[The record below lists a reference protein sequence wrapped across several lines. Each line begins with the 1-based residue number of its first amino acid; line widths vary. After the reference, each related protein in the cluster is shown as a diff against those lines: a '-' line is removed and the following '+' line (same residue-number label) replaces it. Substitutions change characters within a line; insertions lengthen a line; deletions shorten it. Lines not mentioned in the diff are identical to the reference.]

1 MSILKKPFFLAM
13 TAFVMILSCGCVN
26 YAARNVGAYW
36 SDFDSQDG
44 SNQDVSSGYVVVDA
58 VGARNGNSSSD
69 GIGPFQGK
77 GNGPS
82 FSDPDVEFY
91 EDFGDFDDQRVQET
105 ETETETKVEA
115 ETEVEAEKPKSSDE
129 WAEIK
134 VEAGATLSGLSESYS
149 VAIGDIMK
157 ANELTD
163 QHKLREGQT
172 LFIPKSPDFVLNT
185 LEHVKK
191 LKDDAIARQKKAEPV
206 KITEYAIKNGDTL
219 WNVAN
224 AFDLDVNSLFG
235 CNKLSETD
243 ILKVGSVIRVPNQ
256 DGIFVK
262 VKSGQ
267 TVGGLAKQYGI
278 FMEAIISANE
288 IKKGAT
294 LTQGKEIFLPGA
306 KVSISSETGGTKSAA
321 ARNAKEKVVAR
332 RGFGWPVVGKIS
344 SSYGWRRDPVR
355 GGRDFHTGLDIRA
368 PRGRP
373 IVAAAAGRVV
383 HSGWM
388 GGYGRTIVI
397 SHPGGTTTL
406 YGHSSKLLVGVG
418 ANVKRGQRI
427 ALVGSTGRSTGNHL
441 HFEVRQKGRPMNPL
455 KFIR

>member
-13 TAFVMILSCGCVN
+13 TAFIMILSYCCVSH
-26 YAARNVGAYW
+26 AAKNAGAYW
-36 SDFDSQDG
+36 SGFDSQDG
-44 SNQDVSSGYVVVDA
+44 SNPDISSGYVVVDA
-58 VGARNGNSSSD
+58 ADARNSNLSLD
-69 GIGPFQGK
+69 GIGPFK

-82 FSDPDVEFY
+82 FSEPDVEFY
-91 EDFGDFDDQRVQET
+91 EDLDESDSQA
-105 ETETETKVEA
+105 EA
-115 ETEVEAEKPKSSDE
+115 ERPKSSDE

-134 VEAGATLSGLSESYS
+134 VEAGATLSKLSESYN
-149 VAIGDIMK
+149 VTIGDIMK

-172 LFIPKSPDFVLNT
+172 LFIPRSSDFVPNT
-185 LEHVKK
+185 LDHVKK
-191 LKDDAIARQKKAEPV
+191 LRDDALARLKQAKPV
-206 KITEYAIKNGDTL
+206 EITEYTIKNGDTL
-219 WNVAN
+219 WSVAN

-243 ILKVGSVIRVPNQ
+243 ILKIGSVIRVPNQ
-256 DGIFVK
+256 DGIFVA

-267 TVGGLAKQYGI
+267 IVGGLAKQYGI
-278 FMEAIISANE
+278 FAEAIVSANKMAE
-288 IKKGAT
+288 GAA
-294 LTQGKEIFLPGA
+294 LTQGNEIFLPGA
-306 KVSISSETGGTKSAA
+306 KVRVSSESSGTKRTVAG
-321 ARNAKEKVVAR
+321 NVKEKVTAK

-355 GGRDFHTGLDIRA
+355 GGKDFHTGLDIRA
-368 PRGRP
+368 PKGRP

-397 SHPGGTTTL
+397 SHPGGATTL
-406 YGHSSKLLVGVG
+406 YGHASKLLVGVG

-441 HFEVRQKGRPMNPL
+441 HFEIRQRGTPMNPL

>member
-13 TAFVMILSCGCVN
+13 TAFIMILSYCCVS
-26 YAARNVGAYW
+26 YAAKNAGAYW
-36 SDFDSQDG
+36 SGFDSEDG
-44 SNQDVSSGYVVVDA
+44 SNPDISSGYVVVDA
-58 VGARNGNSSSD
+58 ADARNSNLSLD
-69 GIGPFQGK
+69 GIGPFK

-91 EDFGDFDDQRVQET
+91 EDLGDSDSQ
-105 ETETETKVEA
+105 A
-115 ETEVEAEKPKSSDE
+115 GMEKPKSSDE
-129 WAEIK
+129 WAEIT
-134 VEAGATLSGLSESYS
+134 VEAGATLSKLSESYN
-149 VAIGDIMK
+149 VAIDDIMK

-172 LFIPKSPDFVLNT
+172 LFIPKSSDFVPNT
-185 LEHVKK
+185 LDHVKK
-191 LKDDAIARQKKAEPV
+191 LRDDALTRLKQAKPV
-206 KITEYAIKNGDTL
+206 KITEYTIKDGDTL
-219 WNVAN
+219 WSVAN
-224 AFDLDVNSLFG
+224 TFDLDVNSLFG

-243 ILKVGSVIRVPNQ
+243 ILKIGSIIRVPNQ
-256 DGIFVK
+256 DGIFVA

-267 TVGGLAKQYGI
+267 TIEGLAKQYGI
-278 FMEAIISANE
+278 FAEAIISANE
-288 IKKGAT
+288 MTDGSA
-294 LTQGKEIFLPGA
+294 LAQGKEIFLPGA
-306 KVSISSETGGTKSAA
+306 KVRVSSETSGTKRTVAG
-321 ARNAKEKVVAR
+321 NVKEKVTAK

-344 SSYGWRRDPVR
+344 SPYGWRRDPVR
-355 GGRDFHTGLDIRA
+355 GGKDFHTGLDIRA

-397 SHPGGTTTL
+397 SHPGGATTL
-406 YGHSSKLLVGVG
+406 YGHASKLLVGVG

-441 HFEVRQKGRPMNPL
+441 HFEIRQRGTPMNPL
-455 KFIR
+455 KLIR